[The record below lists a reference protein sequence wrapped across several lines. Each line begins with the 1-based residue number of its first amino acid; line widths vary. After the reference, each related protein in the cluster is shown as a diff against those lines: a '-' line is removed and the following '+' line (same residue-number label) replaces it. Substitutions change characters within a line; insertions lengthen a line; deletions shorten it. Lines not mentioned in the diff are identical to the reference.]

1 MLGMNITLRIENQI
15 IINMSTEITINTLV
29 PELKGN
35 KLSDFAVRKKIKD
48 SNYYTN
54 YDIIDVKKK
63 KSVLNQ
69 RRQACFS
76 FIFTHRG
83 GYNKLNF
90 SKNSNQKLIIYAP
103 SSFTRLSEKEVRLYI
118 KELKKLKI
126 PFKYKFIKDFDL
138 NIDRKN
144 IIERE
149 DHHIMEVS
157 LNKVTYSKMKVIAY
171 LFRYIYE
178 LDHDLIVKTALKYKK
193 ESPNKSFFSLLDL
206 ATTVVLR
213 TNRTEDCEYEL
224 EDGHFEKSYGTGH
237 LIGDYFS
244 LKVGLTTKNII
255 NYINN
260 YEDDFN
266 NSIISYLFKDSSK
279 ARKEL
284 KIKGRYGEYT
294 MSLCEALDLNF
305 KESYKQIMD
314 KFNNIDLKKAKDTL
328 EQRGYNNI
336 EDIKITFFKHN
347 G

>member
-1 MLGMNITLRIENQI
+1 MNITLKIENQI
-15 IINMSTEITINTLV
+15 IINMSTETTINTLV
-29 PELKGN
+29 PELKGK
-35 KLSDFAVRKKIKD
+35 KLSDFTVLTKIKNM
-48 SNYYTN
+48 NYYTN
-54 YDIIDVKKK
+54 YDIIDVKKN

-69 RRQACFS
+69 RGQACFS
-76 FIFTHRG
+76 FIFTYEAG
-83 GYNKLNF
+83 FNKLNF

-138 NIDRKN
+138 NTSRKS
-144 IIERE
+144 ITERE
-149 DHHIMEVS
+149 DCHIMEVS

-193 ESPNKSFFSLLDL
+193 EAPNKSFFSLLDL
-206 ATTVVLR
+206 ATTILLR
-213 TNRTEDCEYEL
+213 TSRTEDYEYEL
-224 EDGHFEKSYGTGH
+224 GDGHFEKSYGTGH
-237 LIGDYFS
+237 LIGGSFS
-244 LKVGLTTKNII
+244 FKVGLTTKNII

-279 ARKEL
+279 ARKEF
-284 KIKGRYGEYT
+284 KIKGRYGEFT
-294 MSLCEALDLNF
+294 TSLCEALDLNF

-314 KFNNIDLKKAKDTL
+314 KFNNIDLQKAKERL
-328 EQRGYNNI
+328 EQSGYTNI
-336 EDIKITFFKHN
+336 EDIKITLFKHN